1 MTLAELCHIYL
12 QYTRGYK
19 KSSHTDSS
27 KIANYIVPQLGD
39 TEIED
44 ITRLQIQSYINGLTH
59 LKSSTLN
66 RHINLLKAIFSFG
79 CEYGYIDKSPVAGMR
94 TYKEPAS
101 FRKTL
106 EPEEFSSL
114 IRVVKE
120 EMVLEPR
127 DTLSL
132 IMLLA
137 FTGMRLGEARAGLI
151 EDINFKRSTL
161 FLRDSKSGDSRLV
174 PLCSEAKE
182 VLRMQQNKYGAAG
195 LIFRSSNG
203 GMVSEPRRLMA
214 KLCEKAGIR
223 KCLLHELRYT
233 AGSAML
239 AATNNIYAVKVF
251 LGHRNIKT
259 TERYVAFFNGK
270 QHEDVEKAMALMMKD

>member
-27 KIANYIVPQLGD
+27 KISNYIVPQLGD

-114 IRVVKE
+114 IRVLKE

-151 EDINFKRSTL
+151 EDINFKQSTL

-182 VLRMQQNKYGAAG
+182 VLRMQQNKYGATG
-195 LIFRSSNG
+195 LIFRSVNG
-203 GMVSEPRRLMA
+203 GTVSEPRRLMA

-259 TERYVAFFNGK
+259 T
-270 QHEDVEKAMALMMKD
+270 